1 MTLNKT
7 IIPETTYINV
17 TKVQNVSRETFCNFI
32 TYGEMLEKWNA
43 TINLVG
49 KSTLPDFWSRHL
61 LDSLQLYRYID
72 DPENRIIADIG
83 SGAGFPGMVL
93 AMAGVKNMHLIESD
107 SRKCAFLAEL
117 SVKTGAK
124 VTIHNQRI
132 ENFARRVDIV
142 TARALAP
149 LPDLIEYA
157 KNILNPMGKML
168 LLKGAGWAAEI
179 DAARAAGFAGA
190 IADYPSQTDA
200 AGRVLVVTMPE
211 AQHA

>member
-1 MTLNKT
+1 MTTNKY
-7 IIPETTYINV
+7 IIPKTPHDDVI
-17 TKVQNVSRETFCNFI
+17 KVQNVSRETFCNFI

-43 TINLVG
+43 AINLVG
-49 KSTLPDFWSRHL
+49 KSTLPDFWPRHL

-72 DPENRIIADIG
+72 DPENQILADFG

-117 SVKTGAK
+117 AAKTGTK
-124 VTIHNQRI
+124 IQIHNDRI
-132 ENFARRVDIV
+132 ENCLIHADIV

-149 LPDLIEYA
+149 LPEIIKYA

-168 LLKGAGWAAEI
+168 LLKGAGWPTEV
-179 DAARAAGFAGA
+179 DAARAAGFTGT
-190 IADYPSQTDA
+190 IADYPSETDA